1 MESHEI
7 IKKRSSPGI
16 LIFDLQSKLQYIN
29 EEALTI
35 VSSIQKISKPIIT
48 SEELHI
54 PKQIYNCCYRLKES
68 IKLDN
73 GITNITNDHNRINDI
88 LRSNTG
94 NYAIRAFLIEGK
106 RKEYSHILVLLEK
119 TIETHSINF
128 LMAKTEFQLTDR
140 ELEVLV
146 LLCEGFSNKEISK
159 KLSISV
165 HTVKDHM
172 KHIMEKTHTTS
183 RGEIVAMLRQ

>member
-35 VSSIQKISKPIIT
+35 VSSTQKISKPT
-48 SEELHI
+48 LSEGPNI
-54 PKQIYNCCYRLKES
+54 PKEIYNCCDQLKEL
-68 IKLDN
+68 IKSDN
-73 GITNITNDHNRINDI
+73 GISNITNNHNHINDI
-88 LRSNTG
+88 LRSNTE
-94 NYAIRAFLIEGK
+94 NYAIRAFLIERK

-119 TIETHSINF
+119 TIEAHSINF
-128 LMAKTEFQLTDR
+128 LMAKTKFQRTDR

-146 LLCEGFSNKEISK
+146 LPHNKIS
-159 KLSISV
+159 
-165 HTVKDHM
+165 T
-172 KHIMEKTHTTS
+172 
-183 RGEIVAMLRQ
+183 